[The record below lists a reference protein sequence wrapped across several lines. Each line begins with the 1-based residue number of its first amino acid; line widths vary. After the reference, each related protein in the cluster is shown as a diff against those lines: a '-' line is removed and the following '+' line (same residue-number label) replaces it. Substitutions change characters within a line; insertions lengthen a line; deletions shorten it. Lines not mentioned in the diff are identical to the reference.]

1 MTIDQYFQTLTG
13 FPPRQFQQQAI
24 AFHDF
29 GGRNPGSHLLAHTD
43 YDPVDKAQRD
53 RLKAYEKKYKRPN
66 HAVESA
72 FLSREILKTS
82 LFPLLR
88 DYFNADSEQIRC
100 ILHTVIMAAGR
111 HHSAWAAGWKMG
123 DVAKVGRISLH
134 SGAKNAI
141 ASSWR
146 SMARFLPKTLPL
158 QPANLSKELYAVTK
172 EFDLNRFDTAQIE
185 YLQLYLLVVRALR
198 LCDQRSVQLHPT
210 KRTVI

>member
-1 MTIDQYFQTLTG
+1 LGKLQVKWQDVMRG
-13 FPPRQFQQQAI
+13 WQAI
-24 AFHDF
+24 ASRDF

-72 FLSREILKTS
+72 FLSREILLTS

-88 DYFNADSEQIRC
+88 DRFEADSEQIQYIC
-100 ILHTVIMAAGR
+100 HAVMMAAGR

-123 DVAKVGRISLH
+123 EVAKVGKIQLH
-134 SGAKNAI
+134 PRAKDAI

-146 SMARFLPKTLPL
+146 NIARFLPETLPL
-158 QPANLSKELYAVTK
+158 QPANLSRELYAVTK

-185 YLQLYLLVVRALR
+185 YLQLYSLVVRALR
-198 LCDQRSVQLHPT
+198 LCDQRSVQLRPA
-210 KRTVI
+210 KRTVS